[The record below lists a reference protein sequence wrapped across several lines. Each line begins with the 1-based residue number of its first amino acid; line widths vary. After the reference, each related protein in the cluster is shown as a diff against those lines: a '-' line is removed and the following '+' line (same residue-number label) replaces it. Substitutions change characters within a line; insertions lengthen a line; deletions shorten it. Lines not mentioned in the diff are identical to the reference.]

1 MSTLSDALG
10 RLQQAGEQ
18 LADADSGAVAQINAA
33 LDQISAGLTGM
44 ESGLTAMDSSLSAMA
59 GGLEELEPK
68 LLRLINGLDGMDA
81 GYLAGLEQIYAGYGQ
96 QVAAL
101 ENIMDLLPVMDSET
115 AVYEGEPEMTTNT
128 ETMEGEY
135 TEDHTESTTEETV
148 DEEGN
153 KVTVINNTVY
163 MTKTDTT
170 TITNDTKTTQTVS
183 GMYQVLMSCRQRL
196 TVCTRI

>member
-1 MSTLSDALG
+1 M
-10 RLQQAGEQ
+10 R
-18 LADADSGAVAQINAA
+18 
-33 LDQISAGLTGM
+33 
-44 ESGLTAMDSSLSAMA
+44 
-59 GGLEELEPK
+59 
-68 LLRLINGLDGMDA
+68 
-81 GYLAGLEQIYAGYGQ
+81 
-96 QVAAL
+96 
-101 ENIMDLLPVMDSET
+101 
-115 AVYEGEPEMTTNT
+115 GEPEMTTNT

-183 GMYQVLMSCRQRL
+183 GDVSGLTELSAALNSLHQNMSGTRDAPVPDTVWRWHRRKSGTQRVCCRIKKRNRADIRAL
-196 TVCTRI
+196 YTGNDRIPGLKPDYNSFKSEYPVKAACCPA